1 MSDKEIEI
9 TGKTVLGISVLGLV
23 LVASILYLFTPGRA
37 AENGTPTGDV
47 VAEEGDLI
55 GCLEQNGVRIYGAEW
70 CPACSRLAESL
81 GGYDVV
87 DPIWVECTDEQQR
100 CQQEMHGSGVPE
112 IQINGQLYQGSRDPE
127 AIAEEVGCSI
137 S

>member
-23 LVASILYLFTPGRA
+23 LVASILYLFTPDIQTA
-37 AENGTPTGDV
+37 
-47 VAEEGDLI
+47 GDLI

>member
-23 LVASILYLFTPGRA
+23 LVASILYLF
-37 AENGTPTGDV
+37 